1 MNRLLVAVMALGVLT
16 TSLRAQDDSR
26 LVAAVRLA
34 QDGRGDSA
42 RAIVLG
48 LMTRTPPVD
57 TLYPQVVYTMGLV
70 ARDPGDRS
78 RNFRRVAIE
87 FAGSN
92 WADDALLGL
101 AQEDFAAGRAEES
114 RRSLQRIRADYP
126 STPLLPVVAYWAAR
140 ANFELHRT
148 AEACRWLNEGL
159 AMAGEDVELQNQF
172 SFYQPRCAGVATA
185 PATNPTAAPTT
196 VGPSRSDTTMIAK
209 PPATPSNPAIP
220 ATTTEPPVQSTT
232 GSTFSVQVAAVA
244 SDAAAEGTVRQLRD
258 AGYEPHLAHEG
269 GYVKIRVGKYP
280 DRAQAAAAASQIRA
294 RLGGSP
300 FVVEE
305 R

>member
-1 MNRLLVAVMALGVLT
+1 MKRLLVAATALGFLT
-16 TSLRAQDDSR
+16 ASLHAQDDSR

-34 QDGRGDSA
+34 QDGQGDSA
-42 RAIVLG
+42 RAIVLT
-48 LMTRTPPVD
+48 LMNQIPQSD

-70 ARDPGDRS
+70 ARDPVDRS

-101 AQEDFAAGRAEES
+101 AEEDFAGGRAEES
-114 RRSLQRIRADYP
+114 LRSLDRIRSDYP

-148 AEACRWLNEGL
+148 AEACRWLNEGV

-172 SFYQPRCAGVATA
+172 SFYQPRCAGV
-185 PATNPTAAPTT
+185 PAAAAD
-196 VGPSRSDTTMIAK
+196 GAQRSDTTMTAN
-209 PPATPSNPAIP
+209 PPVSTP
-220 ATTTEPPVQSTT
+220 TTTPTTLPTEPPAQPPA
-232 GSTFSVQVAAVA
+232 GPAFSVQVAAVA
-244 SDAAAEGTVRQLRD
+244 SDAAAEGTLRQLRD
-258 AGYEPHLAHEG
+258 AGYDPHVVHEG
-269 GYVKIRVGKYP
+269 GFVKIRVGRYA
-280 DRAQAAAAASQIRA
+280 DRTQAAAAASQVRGK
-294 RLGGSP
+294 LGGSA

>member
-1 MNRLLVAVMALGVLT
+1 MKRLLVAATALGLLA
-16 TSLRAQDDSR
+16 TSLSAQDDSR

-34 QDGRGDSA
+34 QDGQGDSA
-42 RAIVLG
+42 RAIVLT
-48 LMTRTPPVD
+48 LMNQIPQTD
-57 TLYPQVVYTMGLV
+57 TLYPQIVYTMGLV
-70 ARDPGDRS
+70 ARDPVDRS

-114 RRSLQRIRADYP
+114 LRSLVRIRADYP

-140 ANFELHRT
+140 ANFELRRT

-172 SFYQPRCAGVATA
+172 GFYQPRCAGVPAAT
-185 PATNPTAAPTT
+185 TAAVDSP
-196 VGPSRSDTTMIAK
+196 RSDTTMTANPG
-209 PPATPSNPAIP
+209 PPPSNPP
-220 ATTTEPPVQSTT
+220 AAQPAGT
-232 GSTFSVQVAAVA
+232 GFSVQIAAVG
-244 SDAAAEGTVRQLRD
+244 SDAAAEGTLRQLRD
-258 AGYEPHLAHEG
+258 AGYDPHVVREG
-269 GYVKIRVGKYP
+269 GFVKIRVGRYP
-280 DRAQAAAAASQIRA
+280 DRAQATAAASQIRA

>member
-1 MNRLLVAVMALGVLT
+1 VKSHPNRPSAW
-16 TSLRAQDDSR
+16 
-26 LVAAVRLA
+26 AAVRLA
-34 QDGRGDSA
+34 QDGQGDSA
-42 RAIVLG
+42 RTIVLA
-48 LMTRTPPVD
+48 LMNQTPQTD

-114 RRSLQRIRADYP
+114 LRSLERIRADYP

-140 ANFELHRT
+140 ANFELRRT

-172 SFYQPRCAGVATA
+172 DFYQPRCAGVATA
-185 PATNPTAAPTT
+185 AAD
-196 VGPSRSDTTMIAK
+196 SQRSDTTMTAS
-209 PPATPSNPAIP
+209 PPVTTANPP
-220 ATTTEPPVQSTT
+220 TTTTTEPPVQPAT
-232 GSTFSVQVAAVA
+232 GAGFSVQIAAVA
-244 SDAAAEGTVRQLRD
+244 SDAAAEGTLRQLRD
-258 AGYEPHLAHEG
+258 AGYDPHLVHEG
-269 GYVKIRVGKYP
+269 GFVKIRVGLYA
-280 DRAQAAAAASQIRA
+280 DRTQATAAASQIRG